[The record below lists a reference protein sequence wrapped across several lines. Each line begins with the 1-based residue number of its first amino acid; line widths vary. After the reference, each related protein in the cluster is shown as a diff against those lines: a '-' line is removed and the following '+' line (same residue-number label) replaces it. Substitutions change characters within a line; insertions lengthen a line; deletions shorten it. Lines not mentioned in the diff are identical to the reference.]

1 MIVVQ
6 MIVWI
11 SNVYKMVKVLIFY
24 LIALKDNIKI
34 WQHIDV
40 NNALINVYNV
50 FKILLNANYVQA

>member
-1 MIVVQ
+1 
-6 MIVWI
+6 
-11 SNVYKMVKVLIFY
+11 MVKVLIFY